1 MVKGESG
8 NMAGIIAELDIV
20 YKVVAE
26 SEDPL
31 KTKVEKIMTKKSL
44 AVDGNESM
52 FKARQIMLDNN
63 VRNLI
68 VASKKK
74 QIGVVT
80 VKEVLGQ

>member
-1 MVKGESG
+1 
-8 NMAGIIAELDIV
+8 MAGIIAELDIV